1 MKQKFIPLEKQSK
14 RKQKEWH
21 TAQRKDWGHINP
33 VTKKVESGKK
43 YNRQKSKL
51 GLREY
56 EPGLDFLLWAA
67 HCA

>member
-21 TAQRKDWGHINP
+21 AAQRKDWGMINP
-33 VTKKVESGKK
+33 ITKKVESGKV

-51 GLREY
+51 GRNEY
-56 EPGLDFLLWAA
+56 EPGLGFLF
-67 HCA
+67 